1 LKETELETFRL
12 KWLDIEEVQLLLKD
26 AGFTNIT
33 ISADY
38 QYKKSVTN
46 GTEIFTVEAIKN

>member
-1 LKETELETFRL
+1 LEIIL
-12 KWLDIEEVQLLLKD
+12 EE
-26 AGFTNIT
+26 AGFAEMT

-46 GTEIFTVEAIKN
+46 GTEIFTVEATKN